1 MTCEEVR
8 DLLPE
13 QLLGSLDETT
23 DARVRKHLRGCAECR
38 AERLRLEDGVAA
50 LSHAT
55 HEQDPPAELRQ
66 HVLDVLAEEWEE
78 PGEPSAPTG
87 SPARGGGS
95 VWRSLAVAAAVVL
108 VAVSLSW
115 GVSQSRRA
123 AGLQAD
129 AGSYQSLLQT
139 LGGKEFR
146 VGRLQ
151 PVDGQAVK
159 GTVVLYDGEPGK
171 DWNSWTLVM
180 ANAPDFSG
188 EANVRLLA
196 DNGDSLEMP
205 SLHFTNGEASTWLV
219 THENLTTYNELEITA
234 PDGSILAT
242 ASIVAA

>member
-1 MTCEEVR
+1 MTCEDVR

-13 QLLGSLDETT
+13 HLLGSLDETT

-55 HEQDPPAELRQ
+55 HEQDPPEELRQ
-66 HVLDVLAEEWEE
+66 HVLDVLAQEWDE
-78 PGEPSAPTG
+78 PERLPAPA
-87 SPARGGGS
+87 PAAGGS
-95 VWRSLAVAAAVVL
+95 VWRWLAVAAAIVL
-108 VAVSLSW
+108 VSVSLSW

-129 AGSYQSLLQT
+129 AGSYQALLDT

-146 VGRLQ
+146 LGELQ
-151 PVDGQAVK
+151 PADGQAVK

-171 DWNSWTLVM
+171 DWNSWGMVM

-188 EANVRLLA
+188 EAHVRLVA
-196 DNGDSLEMP
+196 ENGDSLQMP
-205 SLHFTNGEASTWLV
+205 SLHFENGEAATWLV
-219 THENLTTYNELEITA
+219 THENLTPYTELVITG
-234 PDGSILAT
+234 PDGSVLAT
-242 ASIVAA
+242 APIAAA

>member
-13 QLLGSLDETT
+13 HLLGSLDETT

-55 HEQDPPAELRQ
+55 HDQNPPAALRQ
-66 HVLDVLAEEWEE
+66 HVLDVLSEEWEE
-78 PGEPSAPTG
+78 PGERPAPPN
-87 SPARGGGS
+87 SIAHGGGS
-95 VWRSLAVAAAVVL
+95 VWRWLAVAAALVL

-123 AGLQAD
+123 ARLQAD

-151 PVDGQAVK
+151 PLDGQAVR
-159 GTVVLYDGEPGK
+159 GTVVLYDGEPGT
-171 DWNSWTLVM
+171 DWNSWGVVM

-188 EANVRLLA
+188 EAHVRLQA
-196 DNGDSLEMP
+196 DNGDSLELP
-205 SLHFTNGEASTWLV
+205 SLRFTNGEASTWLV
-219 THENLTTYNELEITA
+219 THESLTPYNELVITA

>member
-1 MTCEEVR
+1 VTCEEVR

-13 QLLGSLDETT
+13 HLLGSLDETT

-50 LSHAT
+50 LSYAT

-66 HVLDVLAEEWEE
+66 HVLDVLSEEWEE
-78 PGEPSAPTG
+78 PGGPPAPTG
-87 SPARGGGS
+87 SPATFGS
-95 VWRSLAVAAAVVL
+95 AWRWIAVAAAMVL
-108 VAVSLSW
+108 LAVSLSW

-123 AGLQAD
+123 ARLQAD
-129 AGSYQSLLQT
+129 AGSYQALLHT

-146 VGRLQ
+146 LGELQ

-171 DWNSWTLVM
+171 DWNSWGIVM

-188 EANVRLLA
+188 EAHVRLLA
-196 DNGDSLEMP
+196 GNGDSLEMP
-205 SLHFTNGEASTWLV
+205 SLRFTNGEASTWLV
-219 THENLTTYNELEITA
+219 THENLTPYDRLVISA

-242 ASIVAA
+242 ASILAA

>member
-13 QLLGSLDETT
+13 HLLGSLDETA

-55 HEQDPPAELRQ
+55 HEQDPPQELRQ
-66 HVLDVLAEEWEE
+66 RVLDVLDEEWEQ
-78 PGEPSAPTG
+78 PGEPPAPTG
-87 SPARGGGS
+87 SPASRASGRR
-95 VWRSLAVAAAVVL
+95 WLAVAAAIVL

-123 AGLQAD
+123 ARLQGD
-129 AGSYQSLLQT
+129 AGSYQALIQT

-146 VGRLQ
+146 LGELE
-151 PVDGQAVK
+151 PADGQAVK
-159 GTVVLYDGEPGK
+159 GTVVLYDGEPGE
-171 DWNSWTLVM
+171 DWNSWTIVM

-188 EANVRLLA
+188 RAHVRLMA
-196 DNGDSLEMP
+196 ENGDSLAMP
-205 SLHFTNGEASTWLV
+205 PLWFTNGEASTWLV
-219 THENLTTYNELEITA
+219 THESLIPYDRLVITT

-242 ASIVAA
+242 ASIAAA

>member
-1 MTCEEVR
+1 VTCEEVR

-13 QLLGSLDETT
+13 HLLGSLDDTT

-38 AERLRLEDGVAA
+38 AERMRLEDGVAA

-55 HEQDPPAELRQ
+55 HEQDPPQELRQ
-66 HVLDVLAEEWEE
+66 HVLDVLGEEWEE
-78 PGEPSAPTG
+78 PGEPPAPTG
-87 SPARGGGS
+87 SPATRGSG
-95 VWRSLAVAAAVVL
+95 WRWLAVAAACVL

-129 AGSYQSLLQT
+129 AGSYQALIQT

-146 VGRLQ
+146 LGELQ
-151 PVDGQAVK
+151 PSDGQAVK

-171 DWNSWTLVM
+171 DWNSWGIVM

-188 EANVRLLA
+188 VAHVRLLA
-196 DNGDSLEMP
+196 ANGDSLQMP
-205 SLHFTNGEASTWLV
+205 PLRFTNGEASTWLV
-219 THENLTTYNELEITA
+219 THESLVPYDQLVITT

-242 ASIVAA
+242 ASIAAA

>member
-13 QLLGSLDETT
+13 HLLGSLDETT
-23 DARVRKHLRGCAECR
+23 DARVRKHLRGCTECR

-55 HEQDPPAELRQ
+55 HEQDPPEELRQ

-78 PGEPSAPTG
+78 PEGQPA
-87 SPARGGGS
+87 PARAPAARKS
-95 VWRSLAVAAAVVL
+95 AWRWLAMAAAIVL

-123 AGLQAD
+123 TGLQAD
-129 AGSYQSLLQT
+129 ASSYQALLDT

-146 VGRLQ
+146 LGELR
-151 PVDGQAVK
+151 PEDGEAVK

-171 DWNSWTLVM
+171 DWNSWGIVM

-188 EANVRLLA
+188 EANVRLRA
-196 DNGDSLEMP
+196 ENGHSLQLP
-205 SLHFTNGEASTWLV
+205 SLDFENGEASTWLV
-219 THENLTTYNELEITA
+219 THENLMPYNELVISA
-234 PDGSILAT
+234 PDGSVLAT
-242 ASIVAA
+242 ASIAAA